1 MMRSWGL
8 WLSTSLRAGR
18 TSGAKQSRQVKV
30 GKELVYYGIFQG
42 FDYVYNHHRDDYDWF
57 VKADDDTYYV
67 VENLRCDSII

>member
-1 MMRSWGL
+1 MMRSWGP

-30 GKELVYYGIFQG
+30 GKEFVCHGIFQG
-42 FDYVYNHHRDDYDWF
+42 FDYVYTHHRDDYDWF

-67 VENLRCDSII
+67 VENLRWDSLI